1 MNNSQETPK
10 RKRIR
15 KPVQVFTQLTSGPER
30 VTIDEPI
37 LVELGELADEYGFE
51 LYAVGGYVRDYFLNT
66 PRKDIDCTV
75 VGDSLKFARIVAEKY
90 NSRAIVYERF
100 RTAMVPIG
108 KYHVEFVGTRKE
120 VYMPNSRNPIVTEG
134 TLHDDLR
141 RRDFT
146 INAMAVSLNKM
157 TFGEL
162 TDLFGGKEDIELKI
176 LRTPLD
182 PGVTFSEDP
191 LRMLRA
197 ARFSSQLDFD
207 IAPICF
213 LQIEKMADRIKIISQ
228 ERISEEFLRIID
240 SPKPSIGLSII
251 YESGLMRNVFPELQ
265 QLGGV
270 EIKHEGDVSYG
281 HKDVFTHSL
290 KVLDNI
296 AEMTNDR
303 WLRFAALV
311 HDIAK
316 PRTKKFIEGT
326 GWTFH
331 GHEELGARW
340 MNKIFRRMKLPLEHL
355 EQVETL
361 IRLHQRPMTLVDE
374 GVSDSAVRRLAFH
387 AGEYLDDLFTLV
399 RADITTK
406 NPGLSEKYKQN
417 YEKVF
422 RKVLYVQEKDKLRE
436 FQSPVRG
443 EEIMELCGIE
453 PSRAVGQ
460 IKTKIEEAILDG
472 IIPNEYEAAKKFF
485 LSNKKEWI
493 KEFVPPPAPKKRGR
507 KKKVVEEPV
516 EENDFFNPELNPVT
530 HNEEDTIFGI
540 LLKDKGT
547 MDKYEEFEKKYGKY
561 NK

>member
-1 MNNSQETPK
+1 MKVKNTQDPPK

-15 KPVQVFTQLTSGPER
+15 KTVEVFTQFTKAPER
-30 VTIDEPI
+30 VHIDEPL
-37 LVELGELADEYGFE
+37 LVQLGELADANGFE
-51 LYAVGGYVRDYFLNT
+51 LYAVGGYVRDYFLEK

-75 VGDSLKFARIVAEKY
+75 VGDSLKFARLVAEKF
-90 NSRAIVYERF
+90 NSKAIVYERF

-108 KYHVEFVGTRKE
+108 QHHVEFVGTRKE
-120 VYMPNSRNPIVTEG
+120 VYLPNSRNPIVTEG

-146 INAMAVSLNKM
+146 INAMAVSLNKL

-162 TDLFGGKEDIELKI
+162 TDLFGGKEDLELKI

-191 LRMLRA
+191 LRMMRA
-197 ARFSSQLDFD
+197 ARFSAQLDFD
-207 IAPICF
+207 INSLAF
-213 LQIEKMADRIKIISQ
+213 QQMEKMADRIKIISQ
-228 ERISEEFLRIID
+228 ERISDEFLKIID
-240 SPKPSIGLSII
+240 STKPSVGLSIL
-251 YESGLMRNVFPELQ
+251 YDSGIIRNIFPELQ

-270 EIKHEGDVSYG
+270 EIIQEGNKSYG
-281 HKDVFTHSL
+281 HKDVFHHSL

-296 AEMTNDR
+296 AETTDKR

-316 PRTKKFIEGT
+316 PRTKKFTEGS
-326 GWTFH
+326 GWSFH

-340 MNKIFRRMKLPLEHL
+340 MSKIFRRMKFPLEHL
-355 EQVETL
+355 EYVEKL
-361 IRLHQRPMTLVDE
+361 IRLHQRPMVLVNE
-374 GVSDSAVRRLAFH
+374 GISDSAVRRLAFH

-406 NPGLSEKYKQN
+406 NPDLSERYKLN

-422 RKVLYVQEKDKLRE
+422 RKVMQVQEKDKLRE

-443 EEIMELCGIE
+443 EEIMSICGIE
-453 PSRAVGQ
+453 PSKTVGQ
-460 IKTKIEEAILDG
+460 IKTRIEEAILDG
-472 IIPNEYEAAKKFF
+472 IIPNEYEAAKEYFME
-485 LSNKKEWI
+485 NRKEWL
-493 KEFVPPPAPKKRGR
+493 KELVPPPIPKKRGR
-507 KKKVVEEPV
+507 KKKVKVEDTEDFLSTDFQEPKR
-516 EENDFFNPELNPVT
+516 
-530 HNEEDTIFGI
+530 NEEDTILGI

-547 MDKYEEFEKKYGKY
+547 MSKYEEFEKKYGR
-561 NK
+561 